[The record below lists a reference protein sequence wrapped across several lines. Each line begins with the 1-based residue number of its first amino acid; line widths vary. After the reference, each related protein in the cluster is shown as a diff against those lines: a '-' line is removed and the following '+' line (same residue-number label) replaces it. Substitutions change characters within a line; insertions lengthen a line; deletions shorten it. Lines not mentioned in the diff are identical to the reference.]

1 MPLDPQLLSQ
11 ALRTPKMQ
19 DITKSPIVTAIILQD
34 PMNAADLVGS
44 LETTKTLEAYNAR
57 LILCEFE
64 SDAVP
69 AFVGRLVTAGLNAR
83 REGLDVLWAL
93 LVGEDART
101 IQETLAAVKHD
112 LGILLEDTRLLP
124 DEMPE
129 YIERDFRGRICDLA
143 FIVIQQL
150 ISPEYDQSLFR
161 SLDDNGRDEYI
172 KRLKVRGIGS
182 PNVV

>member
-1 MPLDPQLLSQ
+1 
-11 ALRTPKMQ
+11 
-19 DITKSPIVTAIILQD
+19 
-34 PMNAADLVGS
+34 MNSADLIGA

-69 AFVGRLVTAGLNAR
+69 ALVSRLATASLNAR

-93 LVGEDART
+93 LIGEDART
-101 IQETLAAVKHD
+101 VRETLAAVKHD
-112 LGILLEDTRLLP
+112 LDILLDDTRSLP

-150 ISPEYDQSLFR
+150 IDKQYDQSQFR
-161 SLDDNGRDEYI
+161 ALDDNGRNTDI
-172 KRLKVRGIGS
+172 KRLKERGVGLNI
-182 PNVV
+182 NIA